1 MKYHPDYSSRFRI
14 LKGGKISLV
23 VSALI
28 GSVTI
33 LSASPSGG
41 TVTSGSASIAQN
53 GATTNITQTTQ
64 KTTINWQNFSIG
76 ANETV
81 NFAQPN
87 TSSIALNRVVGNEKS
102 IISGA
107 LNANGQ
113 VWILNSNGVLF
124 NSTASIN
131 TAGLVAT
138 TAQLSDADF
147 NAGNYNFTNSS
158 SASVIN
164 AGTIEVTNN
173 GSVVLASN
181 EVINSGTIKAVKGKV
196 HLVGASEY
204 SLNLNGNSLVNLT
217 VDKGVLNA
225 MVENSG
231 TIIAD
236 GGEVYLTTNAVN
248 ELLKGVVNNTGIIE
262 AQTLDDVTGHVELF
276 AHGGT
281 ANVSGTIEAV
291 GGFVETSG
299 KELSVASE
307 TVIKAKKWLID
318 PVDVVIESTGGS
330 DVAGSSI
337 SATAIETALES
348 ADVQIE
354 ATNDITVNDD
364 IDIVHNNLILSAG
377 NDININA
384 NVNVNTIPFGMN
396 YYGLLLMAGNDINVN
411 AIVDVRSQNVLGIF
425 YGYDNQNFTFNDTSR
440 LNMGM
445 NANKTAFTGKI
456 NLVSDS
462 IFYMNEMLDGTPEY
476 TIISDRA
483 GLEAIDDNYA
493 ETLALVNDDGFVMQD
508 VTDALGRKY
517 VLGGDIDLS
526 GRNWLALG
534 DATTS
539 FTGTLNALGHTID
552 GMTIN
557 DTDTSSWDKG
567 LFSSIEGGSV
577 SNLALTNVDVN
588 GLGNEYGA
596 LAGWMDS
603 VTISNIILQGSVK
616 GAKDASDG
624 YFGGLTGYTNNIII
638 DNVHANVDVEGSNYI
653 GGLVGY
659 GAGDLTITNSSSKG
673 NIKFANQGAGGLVGY
688 FDGDSLIIEKSFNA
702 GSIGAMADTTD
713 YSLQDVGGL
722 VGYLYSY
729 DGHIRES
736 FNMGSVS
743 GTNSVGGIVG
753 YLDSV
758 LEITDTFNI
767 GTVTAIGNTASRIGG
782 FIGTVDGDVDI
793 LNSYNSGNVL
803 KTATSSENVGGFIGS
818 IETNNEVIISDS
830 FNSGDVTGTTRVG
843 GFIGRLMRGDDVE
856 LTNVSASGRVNGTTN
871 VGGFIGQSGEVET
884 EKIELDLTNVN
895 WSSTASGQS
904 NAIGSSIAPTLLV
917 RLYDTEEDGS
927 FYVSPN
933 LNNTGGRYTT
943 DVLGGERVAY
953 NYDTHYAALVT
964 NDVDGEYHDT
974 FGTIE
979 TGVIMN
985 ISGGITNAQNNIVA
999 SAFTAPTWVKNSAIN
1014 NGLPYFPWSE
1024 LASTGGSTPPTTP
1037 TVTPTVT
1044 PTQTN
1049 VQNVITTITNT
1060 NAVKVVPPTPVVNPA
1075 QALGQSTTTAPKSNF
1090 VVSNTMSNTN
1100 LGKNLG
1106 LAQGNSVSLL
1116 STPKDGETLKPI
1128 SLSEVRTLMTE
1139 NDSTSNNGNATPT
1152 NRQDTRVP
1160 LSENS
1165 IVDLV
1170 NGGVNLGEGL
1180 EQEFYIVKNDNGENN

>member
-1 MKYHPDYSSRFRI
+1 MKRFNCDFGSRFRI

-23 VSALI
+23 VSA
-28 GSVTI
+28 I
-33 LSASPSGG
+33 LSSATLVFASPTGG
-41 TVTSGSASIAQN
+41 TVTSGTANISQSGN
-53 GATTNITQTTQ
+53 TTNITQSTN
-64 KTTINWQNFSIG
+64 KATINWQDFSIKS
-76 ANETV
+76 NETV
-81 NFAQPN
+81 NFKQPN
-87 TSSIALNRVVGNEKS
+87 VNSITLNRVVGNERS
-102 IISGA
+102 VIDGA

-113 VWILNSNGVLF
+113 VWILNSNGILF
-124 NSTASIN
+124 NKDSKIN
-131 TAGLVAT
+131 TAGILAT
-138 TAQLSDADF
+138 TKNISDADF
-147 NAGNYNFTNSS
+147 NAGNYKFTGNST
-158 SASVIN
+158 AGVIN
-164 AGTIEVTNN
+164 MGTIEASDSGYVALLANTVQNN
-173 GSVVLASN
+173 
-181 EVINSGTIKAVKGKV
+181 GTIKAYKGTV
-196 HLVGASEY
+196 HLTGASEATI
-204 SLNLNGNSLVNLT
+204 NLNGNSIVSLT
-217 VDKGVLNA
+217 VNKGVLDA
-225 MVENSG
+225 LVENKG
-231 TIIAD
+231 VVLAD
-236 GGEVYLTTNAVN
+236 GGKIFLTTNAVD
-248 ELLKGVVNNTGIIE
+248 EILKGVVNNTGLIE
-262 AQTLDDVTGHVELF
+262 ANSLDDISGEVILF

-281 ANVSGTIEAV
+281 ANVSGTIEAI

-299 KELSVASE
+299 NELSVASD

-354 ATNDITVNDD
+354 ATNDITVNDA
-364 IDIVHNNLILSAG
+364 INITQNNLKLIAG

-384 NVNVNTIPFGMN
+384 NINVHTAQ
-396 YYGLLLMAGNDINVN
+396 YYGLNLAAGNDINVN
-411 AIVDVRSQNVLGIF
+411 AIIDVSSQNVLGIF
-425 YGYDNQNFTFNDTSR
+425 YGFNLETMTFNDTGH

-456 NLVSDS
+456 NLASDS
-462 IFYMNEMLDGTPEY
+462 VIYMNSFTTQS

-483 GLEAIDDNYA
+483 GLEAMDAYHAYYTSIGNPDQQAVENDIVTA
-493 ETLALVNDDGFVMQD
+493 LAG
-508 VTDALGRKY
+508 KY
-517 VLGGDIDLS
+517 VLGADIVLTADWS
-526 GRNWLALG
+526 ALG
-534 DATTS
+534 ISDYS
-539 FTGTLNALGHTID
+539 FTGVLNGLGHSIAGLT
-552 GMTIN
+552 TP
-557 DTDTSSWDKG
+557 SSTQVSQG

-577 SNLALTNVDVN
+577 SNLALTNVNINVN
-588 GLGNEYGA
+588 GGFPNLYYGA
-596 LAGWMDS
+596 LAGNAS
-603 VTISNIILQGSVK
+603 HTTISNIILQGSIN
-616 GAKDASDG
+616 GTKDSS
-624 YFGGLTGYTNNIII
+624 YTPSGGLVGNVYGTTII
-638 DNVHANVDVEGSNYI
+638 DNVHANVDVEGSMYV

-659 GAGDLTITNSSSKG
+659 GAGELTITNSSSKG

-782 FIGTVDGDVDI
+782 FIGTVDGDIDI

-884 EKIELDLTNVN
+884 EKIELVLTNVN

-964 NDVDGEYHDT
+964 NDVDGEYHKT
-974 FGTIE
+974 SGTIK
-979 TGVIMN
+979 TGDF
-985 ISGGITNAQNNIVA
+985 TNASNITTA
-999 SAFTAPTWVKNSAIN
+999 QDGIITSAFTAPTWVKNSAIN
-1014 NGLPYFPWSE
+1014 NGLPYFPWYE
-1024 LASTGGSTPPTTP
+1024 LASTGGSTPVPNPEPT
-1037 TVTPTVT
+1037 
-1044 PTQTN
+1044 
-1049 VQNVITTITNT
+1049 
-1060 NAVKVVPPTPVVNPA
+1060 PTPVPNPEPTPTKQDPDIEKVITSIVNNTTTNVNVPKDILLPKVN
-1075 QALGQSTTTAPKSNF
+1075 LGQ
-1090 VVSNTMSNTN
+1090 NTPILPMTPTIQASPVMQN
-1100 LGKNLG
+1100 LGKKLG
-1106 LAQGNSVSLL
+1106 LNQGEELSLVSTTLEGQATQRITL
-1116 STPKDGETLKPI
+1116 GELKDL
-1128 SLSEVRTLMTE
+1128 TE
-1139 NDSTSNNGNATPT
+1139 GSNNPNERRNTSIE
-1152 NRQDTRVP
+1152 TRVA
-1160 LSENS
+1160 LGDNS
-1165 IVDLV
+1165 IVELV
-1170 NGGVNLGEGL
+1170 NGGVTLPEGVD
-1180 EQEFYIVKNDNGENN
+1180 QEFYVTKNKKKQ